1 MYGSRQ
7 GVGAYQTVRRSVDES
22 DPHKIISLL
31 LAGAVERVVQG
42 ASAIGRGDRTAKLE
56 AINKAIGI
64 VDGLRASL
72 DLRAGGEIAAN
83 LDALYDYMG
92 QRLIH
97 ANATDDAAALEEVQ
111 GLLGEIQAA
120 WAELPR
126 LLGPATPA
134 PATAPGAGH
143 VA

>member
-22 DPHKIISLL
+22 DPHKIVALL

-42 ASAIGRGDRTAKLE
+42 ASAIQRGDRAAKLE

-72 DLRAGGEIAAN
+72 DLGAGGEIAAN
-83 LDALYDYMG
+83 LDSLYDYMG
-92 QRLIH
+92 QRLIL
-97 ANATDDAAALEEVQ
+97 ANATEDTGPLVEVQ
-111 GLLGEIQAA
+111 GLLEEIQGA

-126 LLGPATPA
+126 LLAPAGPA
-134 PATAPGAGH
+134 PGQGADH